1 MTVNRINWEFDLTL
15 TDSTRELLN
24 PQLSV
29 SWKLIN
35 MLNLGPKPC
44 YLISLSGHLASNVF
58 LLVTPILFLQS
69 PAQKYL
75 HRGFWC
81 SFFSGTEDRMT
92 AAGDISIKS
101 QSRDER
107 VNVYKYPDNSFFP
120 DDSWSWS
127 LWSHRAQRSGSLFSL
142 IFTWLSRSL
151 VSEQCQTLSR
161 CIVEWEQNIQWLN
174 DTHLNIN
181 FTPFISN
188 SVGFDEK
195 KVKPNKL

>member
-1 MTVNRINWEFDLTL
+1 MADDTAEFELNLQFTVVSIPVYLLAWLMTVNRINWKFDLTL

-24 PQLSV
+24 PRLSI

-35 MLNLGPKPC
+35 MLNLEPKPC
-44 YLISLSGHLASNVF
+44 YLISLSGHLASYVF

-69 PAQKYL
+69 TKISPL
-75 HRGFWC
+75 GFWC

-107 VNVYKYPDNSFFP
+107 VNVYKYPDNSSFFA

-127 LWSHRAQRSGSLFSL
+127 LWSHRAQRSLWFSLFSHFHM
-142 IFTWLSRSL
+142 I
-151 VSEQCQTLSR
+151 E
-161 CIVEWEQNIQWLN
+161 
-174 DTHLNIN
+174 
-181 FTPFISN
+181 
-188 SVGFDEK
+188 
-195 KVKPNKL
+195 